1 MSEQTIVQVF
11 WKRVAETP
19 DRTAIMHKI
28 DGEYRGVSWKEHGK
42 MVADVAGGLLG
53 LGLKAQENVAIM
65 STSRPHWTWADVAIL
80 STGCAT
86 VPIYPTL
93 TSTEA
98 QYLLKHSDS
107 VAVFVENEHQAR
119 KVLDLAELP
128 ATLRFIVIIEG
139 AEQIKSDKVEC
150 VTWHD
155 LVDRGAKFNSENS
168 SALKKRIDEIQTDAI
183 MSIVYTSGTTGVPKG
198 VILRHSNI
206 YSVLH
211 AMTELVGF
219 SSDDLSLSFLP
230 LSHVYER
237 VGGQFLAIYQGLT
250 MAYAE
255 SLETVVKNIMEVR
268 PTVLNGVPRFYEKAY
283 QKIQG
288 QIRELPKAQQIITR
302 WAFGLSHRAARYQ
315 STANGDAA
323 LGAKF
328 YKGELKFADRLVY
341 AKIRK
346 RFGGRLR
353 IMVSGAAPLST
364 EVQVFFSTIGL
375 PIVEG
380 YGLTETSAPLSCNTP
395 EHTKLGT
402 VGRPLPGVEVKIAED
417 GEIMV
422 RGSNVFTGYYK
433 NEAATKEVFQDGWF
447 LTGDIGEIDSDGYVK
462 IKDRKKD
469 IIITSGG
476 KHVAPQ
482 FVENLFKGERL
493 VSNIL
498 VYGDRRK
505 FCTALL
511 TLNQEAVEGFA
522 AGNGIT
528 YKDYAELTQNAK
540 VREELEKLVARK
552 NDELASFER
561 IKKFVILE
569 RDFTAE
575 DDELTPTFKMKRKTI
590 TEKYRKLLDGLY
602 DASDLELSKNP

>member
-1 MSEQTIVQVF
+1 MAEKTIVHVF
-11 WKRVAETP
+11 WKRVSETP
-19 DRTAIMHKI
+19 DLAAIMQKI
-28 DGEYRGVSWKEHGK
+28 DGEYRTLTWKEHGK
-42 MVADVAGGLLG
+42 VVEEVACGLIDS
-53 LGLKAQENVAIM
+53 GLKPADNIAIM
-65 STSRPHWTWADVAIL
+65 SGSRPHWTWADVACVSI
-80 STGCAT
+80 GCAT

-93 TSTEA
+93 TPLEA
-98 QYLLKHSDS
+98 EYLLKHSDS
-107 VAVFVENEHQAR
+107 VCAFVENEHQAR
-119 KVLDLAELP
+119 KILDLAELP
-128 ATLRFIVIIEG
+128 PALKFLVVMEG
-139 AEQIKSDKVEC
+139 EVKSDKLKC
-150 VTWHD
+150 VTWQTMRE
-155 LVDRGAKFNSENS
+155 RGAKFNLNNPST
-168 SALKKRIDEIQTDAI
+168 LPQRIEAI
-183 MSIVYTSGTTGVPKG
+183 DPDSIISIVYTSGTTGVPKG
-198 VILRHSNI
+198 VVLRHSNI
-206 YSVLH
+206 YSVCESI
-211 AMTELVGF
+211 AKLVGF
-219 SSDDLSLSFLP
+219 SHTDLSLSFLP

-255 SLETVVKNIMEVR
+255 SIETVIKNILEVR

-288 QIRELPKAQQIITR
+288 EIRNLPPGQQLIAR
-302 WAFGLSHRAARYQ
+302 WAFGLSRRAARIK
-315 STANGDAA
+315 STANGDAD

-328 YKGELKFADRLVY
+328 YKGELRFADKLVY

-346 RFGGRLR
+346 RFGGRIR
-353 IMVSGAAPLST
+353 IMISGAAPLST
-364 EVQVFFSTIGL
+364 DVQSFFNTIGL

-395 EHTKLGT
+395 ENNKRGS

-422 RGSNVFTGYYK
+422 RGPNVFTGYYK
-433 NEAATKEVFQDGWF
+433 NEAATKEVFVDGWF
-447 LTGDIGEIDSDGYVK
+447 LTGDIGEIDSEGYIK

-493 VSNIL
+493 ISNIL
-498 VYGDRRK
+498 VYGDCRK

-511 TLNQEAVEGFA
+511 TLNQEAVESFA
-522 AGNGIT
+522 ASNEIE
-528 YKDYAELTQNAK
+528 YKDFAELSQNEK
-540 VREELEKLVARK
+540 VREEVEKLVARK

-561 IKKFVILE
+561 IKKFVILD

-575 DDELTPTFKMKRKTI
+575 EDELTPTFKMKRKAI
-590 TEKYRKLLDGLY
+590 TDKYRKLLDGLY
-602 DASDLELSKNP
+602 DSSDLELTKNQ